1 LQTRGK
7 NFSGFNQVDWGQVG
21 VSSAI
26 GGVAGFAGG
35 AAGYWASGASFA
47 VNGISS
53 PVARSAVVSSIAAG
67 AGHIAGGTTANL
79 IAGQNFGDA
88 FVNSF
93 EGIGKSMAMGMAI
106 GVATTIGVSYAN
118 GINPWTGKSI
128 NHTIQSTTDD
138 FFEGSHYSDKVLSQ
152 MENTQDIRHGFP
164 RSVDGYAN
172 EYGYRYTR
180 IGGDGQIY
188 QYLELSG
195 TYKGQT
201 GVFQYIKGLM
211 ELLIIG
217 I

>member
-1 LQTRGK
+1 MQFFTWRIILQKDT
-7 NFSGFNQVDWGQVG
+7 SGGNL
-21 VSSAI
+21 SSHQ
-26 GGVAGFAGG
+26 F
-35 AAGYWASGASFA
+35 
-47 VNGISS
+47 
-53 PVARSAVVSSIAAG
+53 
-67 AGHIAGGTTANL
+67 
-79 IAGQNFGDA
+79 
-88 FVNSF
+88 
-93 EGIGKSMAMGMAI
+93 MAI
-106 GVATTIGVSYAN
+106 YVDVEYVTIMRYSQLQM
-118 GINPWTGKSI
+118 I
-128 NHTIQSTTDD
+128 
-138 FFEGSHYSDKVLSQ
+138 FFEGARYSDKVLSQ